1 MTKFFAFVLAGLMTF
16 SATASEVIQLPEP
29 KKEGGMPL
37 MEALNAR
44 KTSRNFDANARL
56 DEQTLSDLLWAAFGI
71 NREDG
76 RRTAPT
82 AINMQDTLI
91 YVALPDGV
99 YLYEPQTNSLKGVL
113 DEDIRAL
120 AGRQS
125 EMTGAAAVVLL
136 YVSDYSKMGRVT
148 DPERQFLYASSHVGA
163 IYQNVGLFAADRGL
177 GNVVLGALNY
187 DAINEVMPF
196 TEKERLLLGQA
207 IGPLED

>member
-82 AINMQDTLI
+82 AINMQDILV
-91 YVALPDGV
+91 YAALPDGV
-99 YLYEPQTNSLKGVL
+99 YLYEPETNTLKQVL

-136 YVSDYSKMGRVT
+136 YVSDYDKMGRVT
-148 DPERQFLYASSHVGA
+148 EPERQLLYAGSHAGA

-187 DAINEVMPF
+187 DAVNEIMPF
-196 TEKERLLLGQA
+196 TEKQHLLFGHA
-207 IGPLED
+207 VGPLED